1 MRRTLRGLL
10 LAALIAAVVV
20 PVSPAARHATPPKA
34 FTVTHGPVV
43 LTYVDAGTPGPS
55 VGDVYYASILGKGPG
70 GQDVRVVGGLT
81 TVAED
86 TPTPGMEI
94 RTTNLVFMFPN
105 AQDQIQIG
113 GASVYAKTAQTR
125 PTQSVTVRPIVG
137 GSGAY
142 AGARGWCV
150 TVHYANGNW
159 AHTFHFTS

>member
-1 MRRTLRGLL
+1 MRRIFRGLL
-10 LAALIAAVVV
+10 LAAVVV
-20 PVSPAARHATPPKA
+20 PVSPAARHATSRKA
-34 FTVTHGPVV
+34 FGVSHGPVV
-43 LTYVDAGTPGPS
+43 LACVDAGAPGPS
-55 VGDVYYASILGKGPG
+55 VGDVYYASIEGKGPG

-81 TVAED
+81 AVAED
-86 TPTPGMEI
+86 TPAVGMEI

-113 GASVYAKTAQTR
+113 GASVYSKTAQTR

-150 TVHYANGNW
+150 TAHYANGNW
-159 AHTFHFTS
+159 THTFHFTS